1 MRLLGVEKVSELGPR
16 HVSLPSAFL
25 QLLCLTNVQIN
36 SRAVE
41 RDIYDGDAGLQKLG
55 LWVKAHL

>member
-1 MRLLGVEKVSELGPR
+1 MEKVSELGPR